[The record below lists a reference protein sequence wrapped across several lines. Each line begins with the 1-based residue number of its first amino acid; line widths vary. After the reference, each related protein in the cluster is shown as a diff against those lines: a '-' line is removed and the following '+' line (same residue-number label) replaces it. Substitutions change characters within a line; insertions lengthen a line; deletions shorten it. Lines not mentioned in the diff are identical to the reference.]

1 FHCPWISFP
10 FVIIA
15 IDKKINRSSLAQRLV
30 CQTVHGAG
38 LLALQ
43 SGQSPAE
50 LRDAI
55 TSPGGT
61 TIAGLSELE
70 ARGFR
75 AALWQAVMTSAKR
88 SAELGSGINDPV
100 KPVDDKESPQLFAD
114 SAASHAMRVGFIG
127 AGRMAQAIAKGF
139 TSKGVVKA
147 TDIWA
152 SAITEK
158 TLTKV
163 STELGINVSQSNR
176 EVVEHSDIL
185 VLSVKPQVMDSVLA
199 EMSDLVDPFK
209 LVVSVAAG
217 VTLDHLQS
225 RLLPDS
231 RVIRLMPNTPILVNA
246 GASVYCVGKAAKP
259 EDGPLIEA
267 LFKSVG
273 TCDYLPENLMDAA
286 TGLSGSGPAFIL
298 EAIDAMSN
306 AGVNLGLPQRKRR
319 ARHQRV
325 TKQREVAEH
334 SDILVLSVKPQVMDS
349 VLAELSDLTDP
360 SKLVVSVAAGVT
372 LDHLQSRLLP
382 DSRVIRL
389 MPNTPILANAGA
401 SVYCVGKAAKPEDGP
416 LIEALFKSVGT
427 CDYLPENLMDAATGL
442 SGSGPAFILEAIDA
456 MTNAG
461 VHQGLPRPLAMR
473 LATQT
478 VYGTGRLV
486 LESGRHPAELRDAIT
501 SPGGTTITG
510 LSELEARG
518 FRTALWQAELGV
530 NVSQSNRE
538 VVEHSD
544 ILVLSVK
551 PQVMDSVLAELS
563 DLTDPSK
570 LVVSVAAGV
579 TLDHLQSRLLPDS
592 RVIRL
597 MPNTPILANAGASV
611 YCVGKA
617 AKPEDGP
624 LIEALFK
631 SVGTCDYL
639 PENLMDAATGLSGSG
654 PAFILEAID
663 AMTNAGVHQG
673 LPRPLAMRLATQT
686 VYGTGRLVLE
696 SGRHPAELRDAITSP
711 GGTTI
716 TGLSELEARGFRTA
730 LWQAVNA
737 AANRSAELG
746 AKKPT
751 Q

>member
-1 FHCPWISFP
+1 MRIGFVGAGRMAQAIAKGFTSRGIIKSRNIWASDRAEKTLERISTELRINVTHDNREVVEHSDILVLSVKP
-10 FVIIA
+10 QVMDTVLAELSDLTDPSKLVVSVAAGVTLDHLQSRLLPDSRVIRLMPNTPILANAGASVYCVGKAAKPEDGPLIEALFKSVGTCDYLPENLMDAATGLSGSGPAFIFEA
-15 IDKKINRSSLAQRLV
+15 IDA
-30 CQTVHGAG
+30 
-38 LLALQ
+38 
-43 SGQSPAE
+43 
-50 LRDAI
+50 
-55 TSPGGT
+55 
-61 TIAGLSELE
+61 
-70 ARGFR
+70 
-75 AALWQAVMTSAKR
+75 MTSAGVQMG
-88 SAELGSGINDPV
+88 LP
-100 KPVDDKESPQLFAD
+100 L
-114 SAASHAMRVGFIG
+114 HAMRVGFIG

-152 SAITEK
+152 SAITKK

-246 GASVYCVGKAAKP
+246 GASVYCVGRAAKP

-298 EAIDAMSN
+298 EAIDAMTN
-306 AGVNLGLPQRKRR
+306 AGVNLGLPHNQIDPSVAEKLSNVRVGFVGAGRMAQAIVKGFTNDGIVKAQNIWAS
-319 ARHQRV
+319 AR
-325 TKQREVAEH
+325 TKATLNKVSAELGINVSQSNREVAEH

-478 VYGTGRLV
+478 VYGT
-486 LESGRHPAELRDAIT
+486 S
-501 SPGGTTITG
+501 
-510 LSELEARG
+510 
-518 FRTALWQAELGV
+518 
-530 NVSQSNRE
+530 
-538 VVEHSD
+538 
-544 ILVLSVK
+544 
-551 PQVMDSVLAELS
+551 
-563 DLTDPSK
+563 
-570 LVVSVAAGV
+570 
-579 TLDHLQSRLLPDS
+579 
-592 RVIRL
+592 
-597 MPNTPILANAGASV
+597 
-611 YCVGKA
+611 
-617 AKPEDGP
+617 
-624 LIEALFK
+624 
-631 SVGTCDYL
+631 
-639 PENLMDAATGLSGSG
+639 
-654 PAFILEAID
+654 
-663 AMTNAGVHQG
+663 
-673 LPRPLAMRLATQT
+673 
-686 VYGTGRLVLE
+686 RLVLE

-746 AKKPT
+746 AKKPA